1 MPTVNRLSLV
11 ASLLLVPASSL
22 FAQAAADP
30 TGTWSQGP
38 LTLPLTFTRAAK

>member
-1 MPTVNRLSLV
+1 MSTINRLFLV
-11 ASLLLVPASSL
+11 SSLLFVPASSL